1 MITKLAKVQL
11 IAFAIV
17 GIVAL
22 VYAGAKYARLDKLS
36 GLGQY
41 DVTVQMDKSSG
52 GIFKN
57 AEVTYRGTPVG
68 SVGDLELTSEGVDV
82 TLKLNKSAPKVP
94 ATAYAVIANRSAV
107 GEQFVDLQ
115 PTSSSGPYL
124 KDGSVIPRERTSIPP
139 PIENIL
145 NSAIKFA
152 GEIPL
157 DDFHT
162 VVTELG
168 KALSGQSENLQR
180 LVDSLGVL
188 AKSGVDALPET
199 VSLLQNSNVVLR
211 TQSVQKDEILSW
223 SRDLDVLA
231 ETLKSSDPDIR
242 RILADGPA
250 AATELSELIQ
260 KHGGDIT
267 KVLQDLGGTIRTIG
281 PTGYVTNT
289 IFAMLS
295 ALSSGAKSV
304 VPGDGQIHFGIVLE
318 TNNPPACTKGYES
331 TQKII
336 EEMKKRNPDF
346 DINYD
351 DFPFN
356 TNAEC
361 KAPVGNPTG
370 VRSAQRAELAN
381 PTMVQPWDNTPKKDP
396 DKLNLNPIATQLAGL
411 LGIHAK

>member
-1 MITKLAKVQL
+1 MISKLAKIQL

-17 GIVAL
+17 GIVAG

-41 DVTVQMDKSSG
+41 DVTVQMAESSG

-57 AEVTYRGTPVG
+57 AEVTYQGTPVG
-68 SVGDLELTSEGVDV
+68 TVGDLKLTKDGVDV
-82 TLKLNKSAPKVP
+82 ILNLNKSAPKVP
-94 ATAYAVIANRSAV
+94 ASASAVIANRSAV
-107 GEQFVDLQ
+107 GEQFIDLQ
-115 PTSSSGPYL
+115 PMSSAGPFL

-139 PIENIL
+139 PVENIL
-145 NSAIKFA
+145 NSAIKFT
-152 GEIPL
+152 EEVPI

-168 KALSGQSENLQR
+168 EAFNRQSENLER

-188 AKSGVDALPET
+188 AKAGVDSLPET
-199 VSLLQNSNVVLR
+199 ISLIENSNVVLG
-211 TQSVQKDEILSW
+211 TQAEQKDEILSW
-223 SRDLDVLA
+223 ARNLDVVT

-242 RILADGPA
+242 RVLKNGPSAGTQVSGVVRQHRGDLAQGM
-250 AATELSELIQ
+250 EGLG
-260 KHGGDIT
+260 HT
-267 KVLQDLGGTIRTIG
+267 KRTIG
-281 PTGYVTNT
+281 PTGYATNT

-295 ALSSGAKSV
+295 ALSSGSKSV

-351 DFPFN
+351 EFPFN
-356 TNAEC
+356 TQAEC
-361 KAPVGNPTG
+361 KVPVGNPTG
-370 VRSAQRAELAN
+370 VRSAARADLAN
-381 PTMVQPWDNTPKKDP
+381 PTIPQPWDNTPKKDP

>member
-1 MITKLAKVQL
+1 MISKLAKIQL

-17 GIVAL
+17 GIVAV

-41 DVTVQMDKSSG
+41 DVTVQMAESSG

-57 AEVTYRGTPVG
+57 AEVTYQGTPVG
-68 SVGDLELTSEGVDV
+68 TVGDLKLTKDGVDV
-82 TLKLNKSAPKVP
+82 ILNLNKSAPKVP
-94 ATAYAVIANRSAV
+94 ASASAVIANRSAV
-107 GEQFVDLQ
+107 GEQFIDLQ
-115 PTSSSGPYL
+115 PTSSAGPFL

-139 PIENIL
+139 PVENIL
-145 NSAIKFA
+145 NSAIKFT
-152 GEIPL
+152 EEVPI

-168 KALSGQSENLQR
+168 EAFNRQSENLER

-188 AKSGVDALPET
+188 AKAGVDSLPET
-199 VSLLQNSNVVLR
+199 ISLIENSNVVLG
-211 TQSVQKDEILSW
+211 TQAEQKDEILSW
-223 SRDLDVLA
+223 ARNLDVVT

-242 RILADGPA
+242 RVLKNGPSA
-250 AATELSELIQ
+250 GTELSELFR
-260 KHGGDIT
+260 KHGGDLT
-267 KVLQDLGGTIRTIG
+267 KVMKDLGTTMRTIG
-281 PTGYVTNT
+281 PTGYATNT

-295 ALSSGAKSV
+295 ALSSGSKSV

-351 DFPFN
+351 EFPFN
-356 TNAEC
+356 TQAEC
-361 KAPVGNPTG
+361 KVPVGNPTG
-370 VRSAQRAELAN
+370 VRSAARADLAN
-381 PTMVQPWDNTPKKDP
+381 PTIPQPWDNTPKKDP